1 MDETKFNKQLY
12 SFLQLFIYISIILEC
27 FILVVPYLFNGT
39 ILIDLILKVNKLFIY
54 QDLLRS
60 KMFTFFIILLVAI
73 GSKPRK
79 SLTVSKKSIFI
90 PLMFGFILFYGS
102 FYFLS
107 DHTLIFEKI
116 YQGHLYYF
124 ILSLSGA
131 LCLAI
136 GFDNISKMIK
146 TNLGKDRFNT
156 ENESFEQ
163 PIKLIENEYSINIP
177 TVFKYKGK
185 LNKGF
190 MNILNPFR
198 GSVVIGT
205 PGSGKSFSIIV
216 PYIKQLLAKG
226 FSGIIYDVKYPE
238 LGKMAYYHF
247 NKNKKLG
254 NFPKSMK
261 FHVINLTNVEYSRRV
276 NPLSPKYIKTQS
288 VAAEDAEG
296 LLLALL
302 KTGTVGKGSE
312 QFFNQSAINLLAAII
327 YFLSRFENGRYSTFA
342 HVLEFVNQSYA
353 EIFLTLKTNTELEAL
368 LQPFM
373 DTIVN
378 KSFEQLDAQ
387 MGTLRINVSRIANK
401 ETYWVFTGD
410 DIELKI
416 SDPDNPSIVILA
428 NSIET
433 NSSTSASNA
442 LILNRITKLINS
454 KGNRPTL
461 VAVDELPTIY
471 FHKIDELIATAR
483 SNKVAVL
490 LGLQDLSQLEG
501 SYTKIASRIINSVI
515 GNLFSGAVRDKETL
529 SWLELLFGKIKQKKE
544 SISFTNKGGTTHSIN
559 ESLDHLIPAS
569 KISSL
574 GAGQIVAKV
583 ANETDINA
591 DYDPATYNC
600 KMNLNVKAIK
610 DEEAKYKELPKY
622 YNFKGKKEEIL
633 LNNYNKVK
641 KDIQYIIGECI
652 PAKKID

>member
-1 MDETKFNKQLY
+1 MEESKFNKQLY
-12 SFLQLFIYISIILEC
+12 SFLQLFIYTSIILEF
-27 FILVVPYLFNGT
+27 FIIIVPYIFKGT
-39 ILIDLILKVNKLFIY
+39 ILIELIIKLRKLLIY
-54 QDLLRS
+54 QDPLTS
-60 KMFTFFIILLVAI
+60 KLFTFFIILLVAI
-73 GSKPRK
+73 GSKPKK
-79 SLTVSKKSIFI
+79 SLNVSKKSIFL
-90 PLMFGFILFYGS
+90 PLIIGFVLFFGA

-107 DHTLIFEKI
+107 DHTLVYENI
-116 YQGHLYYF
+116 YRGHLIYF
-124 ILSLSGA
+124 ILSLAGA
-131 LCLAI
+131 FGLAI

-156 ENESFEQ
+156 ENESFAQ
-163 PIKLIENEYSINIP
+163 PQVLIENDYSINIP
-177 TVFKYKGK
+177 TIFKHKGK
-185 LNKGF
+185 LNNGF

-238 LGKMAYYHF
+238 LGKMSYYHF
-247 NKNKKLG
+247 LKNKKKG
-254 NFPKSMK
+254 IYPSHAK
-261 FHVINLTNVEYSRRV
+261 FHVINLTNVEYSKRV
-276 NPLSPKYIKTQS
+276 NPLNPKYITSQS

-302 KTGTVGKGSE
+302 KTGSVGKGSE
-312 QFFNQSAINLLAAII
+312 QFFNQSAINLLTAII
-327 YFLSRFENGRYSTFA
+327 YFLSRFENGKYSTFA
-342 HVLEFVNQSYA
+342 HVLEFVNQSYSD
-353 EIFLTLKTNTELEAL
+353 IFNTLSTNTELQSL
-368 LQPFM
+368 LQPFK
-373 DTIVN
+373 DTIQN
-378 KSFEQLDAQ
+378 ESFEQLDAQ

-401 ETYWVFTGD
+401 ETYWIFTGD

-416 SDPDNPSIVILA
+416 SDPSNPSIVVLA

-433 NSSTSASNA
+433 NNSTSASNA
-442 LILNRITKLINS
+442 LVLNRITKLINT

-529 SWLELLFGKIKQKKE
+529 SWLELLFGKIKQRKE
-544 SISFTNKGGTTHSIN
+544 SISFTNKGGSTHSIN
-559 ESLDHLIPAS
+559 ENLDHLIPAS
-569 KISSL
+569 KIASL

-583 ANETDINA
+583 ANETDINGE
-591 DYDPATYNC
+591 YDPATYNC
-600 KMNLNVKAIK
+600 KMNLNVKEIK
-610 DEEAKYKELPKY
+610 AEENQYKDLPKY
-622 YNFKGKKEEIL
+622 YNFDGKKDEIL
-633 LNNYNKVK
+633 LNNFNKVK
-641 KDIQYIIGECI
+641 KEMEYIINKCMSSQ
-652 PAKKID
+652 KSV